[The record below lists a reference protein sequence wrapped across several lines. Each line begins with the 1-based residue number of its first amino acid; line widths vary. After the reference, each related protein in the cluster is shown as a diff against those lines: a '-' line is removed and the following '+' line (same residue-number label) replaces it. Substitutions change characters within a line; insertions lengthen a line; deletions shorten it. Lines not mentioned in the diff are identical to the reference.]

1 MVPREQRKGTFSLA
15 LKGAKET
22 MTELRNETKG
32 IYEQGPEKK
41 PHAAAEAHSI
51 AWAEVACPGKTW

>member
-1 MVPREQRKGTFSLA
+1 VPREQRKGTFSLA

-22 MTELRNETKG
+22 MTELRNEKKG

-41 PHAAAEAHSI
+41 PHAAA
-51 AWAEVACPGKTW
+51 